1 LAPTHTTIELSAT
14 RLAVQWP
21 GRGTGSLQRPF
32 KPGEWERIWSG
43 DRSFFSDMVRSLL
56 NDAAIQ
62 CGRATVFY
70 QSPTLVCGL
79 FSCPAQVRDVT
90 SAARMALADIATMD
104 LTNNPWC
111 VQPLARDRNGEPR
124 RRHIAMAAD
133 TDECV
138 SRLTDVFLNAGLAGV
153 DTVPMETALTAS
165 TVDHA
170 LNASAKGRSIVS
182 VHFGQTR
189 SVIIAAHDHR
199 LLLARPV
206 DFGTDR
212 LIEALSHSISSAE
225 DSRPA
230 EDIAQALLF
239 QHGLPTPG
247 QTIDI
252 GSHSLEAADILPAI
266 QPVLQRMLVEIRQ
279 SVRFGL
285 SDLSEKPIVLLC
297 GSGANIPRLSEA
309 FTAEL
314 GSECIADQTVS
325 SIELSDLTHAQE
337 ALRNGLRVRL
347 IPRRDAAAGSVRSL
361 RNALYAGSA
370 AALVLGA
377 GHTAMVMHQEEQ
389 LRPQVDA
396 LLAQTQPASHQSLDP
411 LKTANRVRAVR
422 ATIEAIDTAL
432 GERSDIASL
441 LQELCV
447 LTAETA
453 ILTDIEFS
461 GSRNAECRLR
471 GYTRAEAADPGSS
484 VRLLIDSLRSSP
496 LIESVRLDGTQTSVL
511 DNHETQYFS
520 ATLKLRT
527 VPHPITS
534 PSATVASVPVETQ
547 P

>member
-1 LAPTHTTIELSAT
+1 
-14 RLAVQWP
+14 
-21 GRGTGSLQRPF
+21 
-32 KPGEWERIWSG
+32 
-43 DRSFFSDMVRSLL
+43 
-56 NDAAIQ
+56 
-62 CGRATVFY
+62 
-70 QSPTLVCGL
+70 
-79 FSCPAQVRDVT
+79 
-90 SAARMALADIATMD
+90 MAS
-104 LTNNPWC
+104 
-111 VQPLARDRNGEPR
+111 
-124 RRHIAMAAD
+124 D
-133 TDECV
+133 TDESV
-138 SRLTDVFLNAGLAGV
+138 SRLTDAFLNAGLAGI
-153 DTVPMETALTAS
+153 DAVPMETALTAS

-189 SVIIAAHDHR
+189 SVIIAAHDQR

-212 LIEALSHSISSAE
+212 LIEALSHSIAPGEAPSDGES
-225 DSRPA
+225 
-230 EDIAQALLF
+230 IAQTLLF

-252 GSHSLEAADILPAI
+252 GSHRLAAADILPAI

-285 SDLSEKPIVLLC
+285 SDLSETPIVLLC

-309 FTAEL
+309 FSAEL
-314 GSECIADQTVS
+314 GFECIADQTVHS
-325 SIELSDLTHAQE
+325 AQLSDLTHAEQ
-337 ALRNGLRVRL
+337 AMRNGLRVRL
-347 IPRRDAAAGSVRSL
+347 IPRREAATGSVRSL

-377 GHTAMVMHQEEQ
+377 GHTALVMQQEDQ

-396 LLAQTQPASHQSLDP
+396 LRAQAQPASHESLDP
-411 LKTANRVRAVR
+411 AATANRVRAVR
-422 ATIEAIDTAL
+422 ATIEAIDTTL
-432 GERSDIASL
+432 GERADISTL

-461 GSRNAECRLR
+461 GSRDAECRLR
-471 GYTRAEAADPGSS
+471 GYTRAEANDPGSS
-484 VRLLIDSLRSSP
+484 VRLLIDDLRGSP
-496 LIESVRLDGTQTSVL
+496 LIESVRLEGTQTSVL

-520 ATLKLRT
+520 ATLKLRS

-534 PSATVASVPVETQ
+534 PSATVASAPLETQ

>member
-1 LAPTHTTIELSAT
+1 MAPTQTTIELSAT
-14 RLAVQWP
+14 RIAVQWP
-21 GRGTGSLQRPF
+21 GRGAGSLLRPF

-43 DRSFFSDMVRSLL
+43 DSDLLTQTVRSLL
-56 NDAAIQ
+56 SDAGIEG
-62 CGRATVFY
+62 GRATVFY
-70 QSPTLVCGL
+70 QSPTMVCGL

-90 SAARMALADIATMD
+90 SAARMALTDIATMD
-104 LTNNPWC
+104 LTINPWC

-124 RRHIAMAAD
+124 RRHVAMTAD
-133 TDECV
+133 TDESV
-138 SRLTDVFLNAGLAGV
+138 SRLTDAFLNAGLAGV
-153 DTVPMETALTAS
+153 DAVPMETALTAG

-189 SVIIAAHDHR
+189 SVIIAAHDQR

-212 LIEALSHSISSAE
+212 LIEALSHSTHRMGESSPGE
-225 DSRPA
+225 DL
-230 EDIAQALLF
+230 AQSLLF
-239 QHGLPTPG
+239 GHGLPTPG
-247 QTIDI
+247 QTIEI
-252 GSHSLEAADILPAI
+252 GSQSLQAADILPAI

-285 SDLSEKPIVLLC
+285 SDLSENPIVLIC
-297 GSGANIPRLSEA
+297 GSGANIPRLPEA
-309 FTAEL
+309 FATEL
-314 GSECIADQTVS
+314 GFECIADQTVTS
-325 SIELSDLTHAQE
+325 VELSDLIHAQE
-337 ALRNGLRVRL
+337 AMQNGLRVRL

-370 AALVLGA
+370 AALVFGA
-377 GHTAMVMHQEEQ
+377 GHTAMVMQQAEQ

-396 LLAQTQPASHQSLDP
+396 IRAQTPPVSAGILEP
-411 LKTANRVRAVR
+411 VEAANRVRAVR
-422 ATIEAIDTAL
+422 ATIEAIDTNV

-461 GSRNAECRLR
+461 GGRDAECRLR
-471 GYTRAEAADPGSS
+471 GYTRAEADDPGSS
-484 VRLLIDSLRSSP
+484 VRLLIDNLRSSP
-496 LIESVRLDGTQTSVL
+496 LIETVRLEGTQTSVL
-511 DNHETQYFS
+511 DDHETQYFS
-520 ATLKLRT
+520 AVLKLRS
-527 VPHPITS
+527 VPHPITR
-534 PSATVASVPVETQ
+534 PSATVASVPVESQ